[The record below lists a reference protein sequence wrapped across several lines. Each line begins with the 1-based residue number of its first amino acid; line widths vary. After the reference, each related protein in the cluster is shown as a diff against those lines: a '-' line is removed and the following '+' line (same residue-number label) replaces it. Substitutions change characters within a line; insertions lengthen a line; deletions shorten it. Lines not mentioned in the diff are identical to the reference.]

1 MVAVDPQ
8 AYADTAE
15 QLSKLG
21 DDIDTAATT
30 LTTSLAGTG
39 SMAGT
44 TDHAKQWAA
53 AYDSKA
59 ANATDNTR
67 KLAQTL
73 RYYAGLVA
81 LAGHNHALANY
92 QADTNTA
99 KGPAPVKPPTPE
111 SPVPFCWVGAPAA
124 GGPGRGLETDIP
136 DLLEKIGIPVPDG
149 DTDKLDKAA
158 QAWHAFAQSPAIAES
173 QLTIGAAASLIN
185 GMDSPEVPDILGH
198 LTTLSSAARSI
209 ELAATTLEADC
220 HNHRSRL
227 TDLRNKIKHF
237 IDDLAEMIAVSIAVS
252 IVATFITAG
261 IGLIVDAAAAAKA
274 AKNITDTAALIKD
287 AIETSK
293 LSETL
298 TTAAEETDAL
308 ATTNSDLDKLAQL
321 PAKVI
326 DEESAEATEAS
337 TIRLGSDVKTVDEQ
351 PLSIDGKQI
360 EAKFK
365 HAQDFGVTE
374 GRGREGFDQLTD
386 AVGEQVEN
394 PNTLHIAGTYRGN
407 PAILNYNPDSGLV
420 VVQSPSGEFVSGW
433 KLSPAQAKYVLEQGK
448 LGGG

>member
-1 MVAVDPQ
+1 MVAVNPQ

-15 QLSKLG
+15 RLSKLG

-30 LTTSLAGTG
+30 LTQSLAGTG

-53 AYDSKA
+53 AYDSKS

-81 LAGHNHALANY
+81 LAGYNHALADY

-99 KGPAPVKPPTPE
+99 KGAAPVKPPTPE
-111 SPVPFCWVGAPAA
+111 SPVPLCWVGAPAA

-136 DLLEKIGIPVPDG
+136 NLLEKIGIPVPDG

-227 TDLRNKIKHF
+227 TDLRNQIKHF
-237 IDDLAEMIAVSIAVS
+237 IDELAEMIAASIAVS

-274 AKNITDTAALIKD
+274 AENITDTAALIKN
-287 AIETSK
+287 AIESSK
-293 LSETL
+293 LYETL
-298 TTAAEETDAL
+298 TAAAEETDAL
-308 ATTNSDLDKLAQL
+308 ATTSTDLDKLAQL

-326 DEESAEATEAS
+326 DVESGADAAVVESRTTSE
-337 TIRLGSDVKTVDEQ
+337 LGSLFKDDHVPKASELEQFARDQGWVRSQSENGPVKYSDENGVVRMTIKQ
-351 PLSIDGKQI
+351 GSSRAPGSEKPHVEIRDADGQRT
-360 EAKFK
+360 
-365 HAQDFGVTE
+365 DPFGNAVT
-374 GRGREGFDQLTD
+374 R
-386 AVGEQVEN
+386 
-394 PNTLHIAGTYRGN
+394 
-407 PAILNYNPDSGLV
+407 
-420 VVQSPSGEFVSGW
+420 
-433 KLSPAQAKYVLEQGK
+433 KSPANHTPIDWDLQ
-448 LGGG
+448 